1 MSVDQVVEVRS
12 LLSRYRVF
20 IFVFVLVGPEM
31 TQDERAEE
39 AEQAMEFERLRA
51 QGVSLRE
58 IGISRA
64 KGEKLGSDEQ
74 VGDGRAKESV
84 ELKEEA

>member
-1 MSVDQVVEVRS
+1 
-12 LLSRYRVF
+12 
-20 IFVFVLVGPEM
+20 M
-31 TQDERAEE
+31 TQEERAEE
-39 AEQAMEFERLRA
+39 AEQALEFERLRA

-64 KGEKLGSDEQ
+64 KGEKLGNDEQ
-74 VGDGRAKESV
+74 AASGPAKDSV